1 MKKVLLLLTFC
12 LIAAAAAV
20 AQNANRNGF
29 FMEVAVGGTTG
40 STPLTSYGILNGN
53 LALYHAH
60 GTSVNFTM
68 GVRRRISSYAAY
80 ELALELQSPT
90 DAIKTQPVAKLM
102 PLSFR
107 FTTPEFWR
115 NFSFYINFRLG
126 GAIGSKGRL
135 DYFDTYNPFDSEI
148 LENGKNERYDVP
160 LFKHVVGGAAY
171 QFGLGV
177 NLSNHFYAGF
187 SWDAQYMFNQHRN
200 GKADNLHWG
209 MAGLLLGYR
218 F

>member
-1 MKKVLLLLTFC
+1 MKKVLLILTFC

-40 STPLTSYGILNGN
+40 STPQTSYGILDGN
-53 LALYHAH
+53 LTVFHAH
-60 GTSVNFTM
+60 GTSVNFTL
-68 GVRRRISSYAAY
+68 GARRRISSYAAY
-80 ELALELQSPT
+80 EFALELQSPT
-90 DAIKTQPVAKLM
+90 DAFTTQPVAKLM

-126 GAIGSKGRL
+126 GAFGNKGKL
-135 DYFDTYNPFDSEI
+135 DYFDAYYPDPSDI
-148 LENGKNERYDVP
+148 LVLRSDERRDVA
-160 LFKHVVGGAAY
+160 LFEEVAGGAAY
-171 QFGLGV
+171 QLGFGV

-187 SWDAQYMFNQHRN
+187 SWDAQYMFDQYRN
-200 GKADNLHWG
+200 GKAENLHWG

>member
-20 AQNANRNGF
+20 AQNANRNGC

-40 STPLTSYGILNGN
+40 TTPQTSYGILNGN
-53 LALYHAH
+53 LTVFHAH

-68 GVRRRISSYAAY
+68 GARRRISSYAAY
-80 ELALELQSPT
+80 EFALELQSPT
-90 DAIKTQPVAKLM
+90 DAFKTQPVAKLM

-126 GAIGSKGRL
+126 GAIGNKGKL
-135 DYFDTYNPFDSEI
+135 GYMNPYYSGPSYI
-148 LENGKNERYDVP
+148 LENGNNERRDVP
-160 LFKHVVGGAAY
+160 LFEEVSGGAAY
-171 QFGLGV
+171 QLGFGV
-177 NLSNHFYAGF
+177 NLSNHFYVGF
-187 SWDAQYMFNQHRN
+187 SWDAQYMFNQYRN
-200 GKADNLHWG
+200 DKTDNLHWG